1 MGKNIGKGAAAPIK
15 NNRANMPV
23 NYWLGGLSKM
33 KWEDVNKV
41 IKWTIENGTH
51 LDVSD
56 IYLIEKATDDC
67 HGYLMSLASAF
78 QHSVAAD
85 AEG

>member
-1 MGKNIGKGAAAPIK
+1 
-15 NNRANMPV
+15 
-23 NYWLGGLSKM
+23 M

>member
-1 MGKNIGKGAAAPIK
+1 
-15 NNRANMPV
+15 
-23 NYWLGGLSKM
+23 M

-41 IKWTIENGTH
+41 IKWTLKNSMH

-67 HGYLMSLASAF
+67 HGYLA
-78 QHSVAAD
+78 V
-85 AEG
+85 AEGLCILENPCSDDTPGDCTDDCIYHTT